1 MRMKLHRRK
10 LLGLS
15 AGAAALPTVSRIARA
30 ETYPTRPVD
39 ILVGF
44 PPGGTADIADRLIGQ
59 FLSDRFGQQFIIEN
73 RPGAS
78 SNIATE
84 AVARSAPDG
93 YTLLGA
99 TATNSVNASLYT
111 NLPFNLTRDFAM
123 VAGLTQTP
131 LVVEVAPSLAVS
143 NITEFI
149 AYAKANPGK
158 VTMASF
164 GTGTISHVVGELF
177 KMNAG
182 IEMLHIPYRGS
193 APMITALLGGQIQA
207 AVDNLP
213 TSIEFIKSSKLRAL
227 AVTTRARSQ
236 ALPDVPALSEYQPNF
251 DAGAWTAIAA
261 PKATPTTII
270 ETLNSSVNVA
280 LADPKIVARIGELG
294 GSPFPTS
301 PDKLDRFVIEQI
313 TKWDNVIKTANI
325 KPE

>member
-15 AGAAALPTVSRIARA
+15 AGAAALSTVSQIARA
-30 ETYPTRPVD
+30 ETYPTRPVH

-59 FLSDRFGQQFIIEN
+59 FLSERFGQQFIIEN

-93 YTLLGA
+93 YTFLGA

-111 NLPFNLTRDFAM
+111 NLPFDLTRDFAM
-123 VAGLTQTP
+123 VAGLTRTP

-143 NITEFI
+143 NISEFI
-149 AYAKANPGK
+149 MYAKANPGK

-182 IEMLHIPYRGS
+182 IEMLHVPYRGS
-193 APMITALLGGQIQA
+193 APMITALLGGQVQA

-213 TSIEFIKSSKLRAL
+213 TSIEFIKSGKLRAL
-227 AVTTRARSQ
+227 AVTTRSTSSAITGC
-236 ALPDVPALSEYQPNF
+236 PVTFDEYQPNF
-251 DAGAWTAIAA
+251 DAG
-261 PKATPTTII
+261 
-270 ETLNSSVNVA
+270 
-280 LADPKIVARIGELG
+280 LG
-294 GSPFPTS
+294 PQSQHL
-301 PDKLDRFVIEQI
+301 KLPRQRLL
-313 TKWDNVIKTANI
+313 KR
-325 KPE
+325 